1 MADKRKNLF
10 GGIHPAVISVWAAVL
25 AASHMLP
32 AVPLIGVGGTMS
44 VSTALAPLTGIF
56 FGPWAG
62 LLCAAIGNIIGDL
75 IAPNGAWLGIF
86 TFIVPT
92 VNTFG
97 AGLLSHGKKTAL
109 MGYLLYAAGLGL
121 WLSLEIGRKAWIH
134 GVACN
139 GLGIIATTF
148 AVFAGKKFL
157 TSKNLLL
164 KSIAIWIISYGGMMA
179 ACTFAGSMNVI
190 LFQSPAIS
198 FKVVLGIG
206 LIERA
211 VFSTA
216 AMIIG
221 VPLLTALP
229 KIGIFVG
236 PKSDEFLLEE
246 VEEAQEAVVE

>member
-10 GGIHPAVISVWAAVL
+10 GGVHPAVISVWAAVL

-44 VSTALAPLTGIF
+44 ISTALAPLTGIF
-56 FGPWAG
+56 FGPLAG
-62 LLCAAIGNIIGDL
+62 VLCAAIGNIIGDL
-75 IAPNGAWLGIF
+75 IAPAGAWLGVF

-92 VNTFG
+92 VNALG
-97 AGLLSHGKKTAL
+97 AGLLSHGRKTAL

-121 WLSLEIGRKAWIH
+121 WMSLEIGRKAWIH

-139 GLGIIATTF
+139 GLGIICTTF
-148 AVFAGKKFL
+148 AVIAGKKFL
-157 TSKNLLL
+157 TSDNVLL
-164 KSIAIWIISYGGMMA
+164 KSIAVWIISYGGMMA

-198 FKVVLGIG
+198 FKVVIGIG
-206 LIERA
+206 LIER
-211 VFSTA
+211 VLFSTA
-216 AMIIG
+216 ATIVGI
-221 VPLLTALP
+221 PLLVALP

-246 VEEAQEAVVE
+246 AEEAQEMARG